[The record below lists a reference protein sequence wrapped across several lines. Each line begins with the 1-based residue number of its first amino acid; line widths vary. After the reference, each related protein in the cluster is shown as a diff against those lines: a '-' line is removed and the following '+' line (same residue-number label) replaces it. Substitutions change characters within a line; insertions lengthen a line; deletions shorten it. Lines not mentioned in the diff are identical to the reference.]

1 MLTGFL
7 GDRILIYTSYLTKY
21 QCIGLLEINWRMIQD
36 LVIVTLLI
44 AIVTSPIAIVTL
56 PIASTTVTLSF

>member
-1 MLTGFL
+1 MLTDFL
-7 GDRILIYTSYLTKY
+7 GDRILIYTSCLTKY
-21 QCIGLLEINWRMIQD
+21 RCIELLEINWRMIQD